1 MNHSLAYARLIANA
15 QKRKGVD
22 GYCEKHHILPK
33 ALGGSD
39 DSSNI
44 VALTAREHFVAHM
57 LLAYMYGGS
66 MWFAVVCM
74 KGKEERY
81 INSRLYEKVRKEISL
96 VQIGKKHTPERI
108 AKRTLHWSTDLN
120 PAKTPEFRKYISN
133 KQSGEGNVSKRQDV
147 KAKISKALTGR
158 LLSAETKAK
167 MSASRQGIQNML
179 GRTHSEAT
187 KQRMRDAQAKRRD
200 AEKAARQVIN
210 AVSLKNHVVGDF
222 AASFAQSETITH
234 STF

>member
-57 LLAYMYGGS
+57 LLAYMHGGS

-96 VQIGKKHTPERI
+96 SQIGKKPTPELI
-108 AKRTLHWSTDLN
+108 ARRTAHWSTDQN
-120 PAKTPEFRKYISN
+120 PAKTSEFRKYMSE
-133 KQSGEGNVSKRQDV
+133 KQSGEANSSKRLEV
-147 KAKISKALTGR
+147 RAKISKTLTGR
-158 LLSAETKAK
+158 SLSAETKAK

-179 GRTHSEAT
+179 GKTHSEAT
-187 KQRMRDAQAKRRD
+187 KQKMRDAHAKRRD

-210 AVSLKNHVVGDF
+210 VVSLKNHVVDDF
-222 AASFAQSETITH
+222 ATSFAQSETIIH